1 MVTDSEMAPALR
13 EHFLDLG
20 IPLFSS
26 QELPVQRI
34 DGLPFVRPEDVEA
47 AQARWTEQMK
57 ARQARLEAEKLES
70 LFQDYKVE
78 RMKEEK
84 RKKKMGLANKI

>member
-1 MVTDSEMAPALR
+1 MITDDEMAPALH
-13 EHFLDLG
+13 EYFLDLG
-20 IPLFSS
+20 LPVFSS

-34 DGLPFVRPEDVEA
+34 DGLPFVRPVDVEA
-47 AQARWTEQMK
+47 AHAKWKEAQK
-57 ARQARLEAEKLES
+57 ARQARLQAEKLES

-84 RKKKMGLANKI
+84 RKQKLGLADKI

>member
-1 MVTDSEMAPALR
+1 
-13 EHFLDLG
+13 
-20 IPLFSS
+20 
-26 QELPVQRI
+26 
-34 DGLPFVRPEDVEA
+34 
-47 AQARWTEQMK
+47 MK

-84 RKKKMGLANKI
+84 RKQKLGLADKI